1 MTNGTD
7 HSKMNRRSEKKR
19 LMNNG
24 AIPQYLSPAVIIN
37 NNESESQFASE
48 SGRESVSS
56 SDQVSIRS
64 IGLTSNFQEYPIGTK
79 NSRMP
84 EWFIHLNTPNFKIG
98 L

>member
-7 HSKMNRRSEKKR
+7 HSKMNRRSEKRR

-24 AIPQYLSPAVIIN
+24 ATPQYLSPAVIIN

-56 SDQVSIRS
+56 SDQVLTRS
-64 IGLTSNFQEYPIGTK
+64 IGLDTGG
-79 NSRMP
+79 
-84 EWFIHLNTPNFKIG
+84 G
-98 L
+98 LSWSFTFNQIYRL

>member
-7 HSKMNRRSEKKR
+7 HSKMNRRSEKRR

-24 AIPQYLSPAVIIN
+24 ATPQYLSPAVIIN

-64 IGLTSNFQEYPIGTK
+64 IGLDTVRHRGLSWSLTK
-79 NSRMP
+79 
-84 EWFIHLNTPNFKIG
+84 FKD
-98 L
+98 LK